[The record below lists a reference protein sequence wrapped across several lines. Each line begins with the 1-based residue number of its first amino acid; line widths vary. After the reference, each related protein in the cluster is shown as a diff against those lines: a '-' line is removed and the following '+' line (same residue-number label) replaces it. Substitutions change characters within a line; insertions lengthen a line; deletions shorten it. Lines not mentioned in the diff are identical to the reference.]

1 VAFPYLK
8 GAYRK
13 AGEGLVR
20 AGSYRMRGNGFKL
33 EEDTFR
39 LDVRMKFLYCE
50 GDEMLRHIQR
60 DCECP
65 LPGSIQ
71 GQAGWSFEQPGLVG
85 AVPAYSRGL
94 ELGSHK
100 GSFQT
105 KSFCDSM
112 L

>member
-1 VAFPYLK
+1 
-8 GAYRK
+8 
-13 AGEGLVR
+13 
-20 AGSYRMRGNGFKL
+20 
-33 EEDTFR
+33 
-39 LDVRMKFLYCE
+39 MKFLYCE

-112 L
+112 LWREAGGETDLNSFDGGVLPALR